1 MATVTRII
9 PNGSTVDRIFP
20 PVPDSGTTPA
30 PPTPP
35 SVTLANDDTL
45 ITNLAVTDAQEVDEH
60 ILAPGWSY

>member
-1 MATVTRII
+1 MATVTRTI

-20 PVPDSGTTPA
+20 PAPTGGGSPT

-35 SVTLANDDTL
+35 VTFPNDTTL
-45 ITNLAVTDAQEVDEH
+45 VERMRVVVTTIKPQ